1 MEPRSNFEDLI
12 TFIKSS
18 HREHTALI
26 DERLESA
33 FTRLNEKLDSIS
45 SFTRDLDLRV
55 ANIASSIK
63 REEGVLPG
71 KVEINP
77 RRAAV
82 AAITLR
88 NGKGY
93 EPPAYP
99 DQEEAKPPIKKKPME
114 YVIIGDGT
122 EPPKEV
128 HVRIEPGTQEEVEK
142 PPEEPRVYEP
152 KIPYRNVLS
161 QPKKE
166 KEQAKLKDLVSQLSV
181 SLSLMVPL
189 LLNVSLEEGAMMIT
203 KECSAILQ
211 NRMPEKLNDPGSFV
225 LSCKIGSTH
234 FHRALCDLGSSVNL
248 MPYSVA
254 KLLGI
259 TDFKPTKISL
269 VFADRSVRRP
279 VGVIMDVPIMV
290 GDCYI
295 PADFVV
301 LELEHQPKDPLILG
315 RPFLAT
321 AGAII
326 DVKNGKIDLH
336 LGDIVMNFEVNK
348 SMEKPTVDGQA
359 FWIGELAET
368 REEVLDELLLI
379 DPLELALT
387 KAENEYGYM
396 EREAQCLVKFMD
408 SKEAYKEL
416 IAYMDL
422 EREEEEPDIDK
433 SWEISQTKESHLSY
447 AHIAS
452 SWRMS
457 LVLQLKPKEAKP
469 NLKEVVKKEIMK
481 LLKAGVIY
489 PISDSAWVS
498 PVHVVPKKGGITVI
512 KNEHDELI
520 PTRTITGH
528 IIIFANLLKKH
539 GVTHKVASPYH
550 PQTSGQVEISNRE
563 LKSILQKTTG
573 KTRKDWSAKLD
584 DALWAYRTAFKTPLG
599 TTPFHLVYGKACHLP
614 VELEYKAAWAIK
626 ELNFN
631 LKTAGERRLIQLN
644 ELDEIRHLAYENSK
658 IYKERTKAFHDRK
671 IIPKNFAPND
681 QVLLFNS
688 RLKLFP
694 GKLRSR
700 WSGPFRIKEVR
711 PNGAV
716 VLWDPMGGDFTVN
729 GQRLKPYLASTTIPQ
744 KTTLALGDP
753 PDP

>member
-1 MEPRSNFEDLI
+1 MSDSDDQEERDNLAAREIALAEQREDPPDPNAAHDRANDGMPRDGARTMKKSWEISIPIQHYRKALRWVKSLPAQSITTWKEYKVAFLGLHKECPNHGLSDGSLWNIFYRGISGKCRFSLDTASNGNFMTKTVTEAKILIENLASSDSDNFIGHERAVKAINSDPYRDGYSEIKAMMAEILRNQGREVERQREAYRVESTIIQDYFGDLIPNFPRRKSPNEKRDVHGGRNYQQPPHKRRMEPRSNFEDLI

-33 FTRLNEKLDSIS
+33 FTRLNENIPRSRGS
-45 SFTRDLDLRV
+45 NA
-55 ANIASSIK
+55 AN
-63 REEGVLPG
+63 
-71 KVEINP
+71 
-77 RRAAV
+77 
-82 AAITLR
+82 
-88 NGKGY
+88 
-93 EPPAYP
+93 
-99 DQEEAKPPIKKKPME
+99 QEETNGVCH
-114 YVIIGDGT
+114 YWRWT

-181 SLSLMVPL
+181 RLPFIDACQIIPSLRKYMKAILTS
-189 LLNVSLEEGAMMIT
+189 NVSLEEGAMMIT

-408 SKEAYKEL
+408 SRKL
-416 IAYMDL
+416 I
-422 EREEEEPDIDK
+422 K
-433 SWEISQTKESHLSY
+433 S
-447 AHIAS
+447 
-452 SWRMS
+452 
-457 LVLQLKPKEAKP
+457 
-469 NLKEVVKKEIMK
+469 
-481 LLKAGVIY
+481 
-489 PISDSAWVS
+489 
-498 PVHVVPKKGGITVI
+498 
-512 KNEHDELI
+512 
-520 PTRTITGH
+520 
-528 IIIFANLLKKH
+528 
-539 GVTHKVASPYH
+539 
-550 PQTSGQVEISNRE
+550 
-563 LKSILQKTTG
+563 
-573 KTRKDWSAKLD
+573 
-584 DALWAYRTAFKTPLG
+584 
-599 TTPFHLVYGKACHLP
+599 
-614 VELEYKAAWAIK
+614 
-626 ELNFN
+626 
-631 LKTAGERRLIQLN
+631 
-644 ELDEIRHLAYENSK
+644 
-658 IYKERTKAFHDRK
+658 
-671 IIPKNFAPND
+671 
-681 QVLLFNS
+681 
-688 RLKLFP
+688 
-694 GKLRSR
+694 
-700 WSGPFRIKEVR
+700 
-711 PNGAV
+711 
-716 VLWDPMGGDFTVN
+716 
-729 GQRLKPYLASTTIPQ
+729 
-744 KTTLALGDP
+744 
-753 PDP
+753 

>member
-1 MEPRSNFEDLI
+1 MEKGMSRQ
-12 TFIKSS
+12 
-18 HREHTALI
+18 HTQ
-26 DERLESA
+26 
-33 FTRLNEKLDSIS
+33 
-45 SFTRDLDLRV
+45 
-55 ANIASSIK
+55 IK
-63 REEGVLPG
+63 R
-71 KVEINP
+71 KQSRQS
-77 RRAAV
+77 RR
-82 AAITLR
+82 
-88 NGKGY
+88 NQWSMY
-93 EPPAYP
+93 
-99 DQEEAKPPIKKKPME
+99 
-114 YVIIGDGT
+114 IGDGT

-181 SLSLMVPL
+181 RLPFIDACQIIPSLRKYMKAILTS
-189 LLNVSLEEGAMMIT
+189 NVSLEEGAMMIT

-396 EREAQCLVKFMD
+396 EREAQVL
-408 SKEAYKEL
+408 
-416 IAYMDL
+416 
-422 EREEEEPDIDK
+422 
-433 SWEISQTKESHLSY
+433 SQVHGFQG
-447 AHIAS
+447 
-452 SWRMS
+452 S
-457 LVLQLKPKEAKP
+457 L
-469 NLKEVVKKEIMK
+469 
-481 LLKAGVIY
+481 
-489 PISDSAWVS
+489 
-498 PVHVVPKKGGITVI
+498 
-512 KNEHDELI
+512 
-520 PTRTITGH
+520 
-528 IIIFANLLKKH
+528 
-539 GVTHKVASPYH
+539 
-550 PQTSGQVEISNRE
+550 
-563 LKSILQKTTG
+563 
-573 KTRKDWSAKLD
+573 
-584 DALWAYRTAFKTPLG
+584 
-599 TTPFHLVYGKACHLP
+599 
-614 VELEYKAAWAIK
+614 
-626 ELNFN
+626 
-631 LKTAGERRLIQLN
+631 
-644 ELDEIRHLAYENSK
+644 
-658 IYKERTKAFHDRK
+658 
-671 IIPKNFAPND
+671 
-681 QVLLFNS
+681 
-688 RLKLFP
+688 
-694 GKLRSR
+694 
-700 WSGPFRIKEVR
+700 
-711 PNGAV
+711 
-716 VLWDPMGGDFTVN
+716 
-729 GQRLKPYLASTTIPQ
+729 
-744 KTTLALGDP
+744 
-753 PDP
+753 

>member
-1 MEPRSNFEDLI
+1 MDTEIKAMMAEILRNQGREVERQREAYRVESTIIQDYFGDLI
-12 TFIKSS
+12 PSFQEERA
-18 HREHTALI
+18 HALI

-63 REEGVLPG
+63 REEGMLPG

-99 DQEEAKPPIKKKPME
+99 DQEEAKPPTRRNQWSM
-114 YVIIGDGT
+114 YHWRWT

-181 SLSLMVPL
+181 RLPFIDACQIIPSLRKYMKAILTS
-189 LLNVSLEEGAMMIT
+189 NVSLEEGAMMIT

-295 PADFVV
+295 P
-301 LELEHQPKDPLILG
+301 
-315 RPFLAT
+315 
-321 AGAII
+321 
-326 DVKNGKIDLH
+326 
-336 LGDIVMNFEVNK
+336 
-348 SMEKPTVDGQA
+348 
-359 FWIGELAET
+359 
-368 REEVLDELLLI
+368 
-379 DPLELALT
+379 
-387 KAENEYGYM
+387 
-396 EREAQCLVKFMD
+396 C
-408 SKEAYKEL
+408 
-416 IAYMDL
+416 
-422 EREEEEPDIDK
+422 
-433 SWEISQTKESHLSY
+433 
-447 AHIAS
+447 
-452 SWRMS
+452 
-457 LVLQLKPKEAKP
+457 
-469 NLKEVVKKEIMK
+469 
-481 LLKAGVIY
+481 
-489 PISDSAWVS
+489 
-498 PVHVVPKKGGITVI
+498 
-512 KNEHDELI
+512 
-520 PTRTITGH
+520 
-528 IIIFANLLKKH
+528 
-539 GVTHKVASPYH
+539 
-550 PQTSGQVEISNRE
+550 
-563 LKSILQKTTG
+563 
-573 KTRKDWSAKLD
+573 
-584 DALWAYRTAFKTPLG
+584 
-599 TTPFHLVYGKACHLP
+599 
-614 VELEYKAAWAIK
+614 
-626 ELNFN
+626 
-631 LKTAGERRLIQLN
+631 
-644 ELDEIRHLAYENSK
+644 
-658 IYKERTKAFHDRK
+658 
-671 IIPKNFAPND
+671 
-681 QVLLFNS
+681 
-688 RLKLFP
+688 
-694 GKLRSR
+694 
-700 WSGPFRIKEVR
+700 
-711 PNGAV
+711 
-716 VLWDPMGGDFTVN
+716 
-729 GQRLKPYLASTTIPQ
+729 
-744 KTTLALGDP
+744 
-753 PDP
+753 

>member
-1 MEPRSNFEDLI
+1 M
-12 TFIKSS
+12 
-18 HREHTALI
+18 
-26 DERLESA
+26 
-33 FTRLNEKLDSIS
+33 
-45 SFTRDLDLRV
+45 
-55 ANIASSIK
+55 
-63 REEGVLPG
+63 LPG

-99 DQEEAKPPIKKKPME
+99 DQEEAMPPIKKKPME

-181 SLSLMVPL
+181 RLPFIDACQIIPSLRKYMKAILTS
-189 LLNVSLEEGAMMIT
+189 NVSLEEGAMMIT

-234 FHRALCDLGSSVNL
+234 FHRALCDLGSS
-248 MPYSVA
+248 
-254 KLLGI
+254 I
-259 TDFKPTKISL
+259 
-269 VFADRSVRRP
+269 RSVRRP

-379 DPLELALT
+379 DP
-387 KAENEYGYM
+387 
-396 EREAQCLVKFMD
+396 
-408 SKEAYKEL
+408 
-416 IAYMDL
+416 
-422 EREEEEPDIDK
+422 
-433 SWEISQTKESHLSY
+433 
-447 AHIAS
+447 
-452 SWRMS
+452 
-457 LVLQLKPKEAKP
+457 
-469 NLKEVVKKEIMK
+469 
-481 LLKAGVIY
+481 
-489 PISDSAWVS
+489 
-498 PVHVVPKKGGITVI
+498 
-512 KNEHDELI
+512 
-520 PTRTITGH
+520 
-528 IIIFANLLKKH
+528 
-539 GVTHKVASPYH
+539 
-550 PQTSGQVEISNRE
+550 
-563 LKSILQKTTG
+563 
-573 KTRKDWSAKLD
+573 WS
-584 DALWAYRTAFKTPLG
+584 
-599 TTPFHLVYGKACHLP
+599 
-614 VELEYKAAWAIK
+614 
-626 ELNFN
+626 
-631 LKTAGERRLIQLN
+631 
-644 ELDEIRHLAYENSK
+644 
-658 IYKERTKAFHDRK
+658 
-671 IIPKNFAPND
+671 
-681 QVLLFNS
+681 
-688 RLKLFP
+688 
-694 GKLRSR
+694 
-700 WSGPFRIKEVR
+700 
-711 PNGAV
+711 
-716 VLWDPMGGDFTVN
+716 
-729 GQRLKPYLASTTIPQ
+729 
-744 KTTLALGDP
+744 
-753 PDP
+753 

>member
-63 REEGVLPG
+63 REEG
-71 KVEINP
+71 IP
-77 RRAAV
+77 RSRGSKAAS
-82 AAITLR
+82 
-88 NGKGY
+88 
-93 EPPAYP
+93 
-99 DQEEAKPPIKKKPME
+99 QEETNGVCH
-114 YVIIGDGT
+114 YWRWT

-181 SLSLMVPL
+181 RLPFIDACQIIPSLRKYM
-189 LLNVSLEEGAMMIT
+189 
-203 KECSAILQ
+203 KAILTS
-211 NRMPEKLNDPGSFV
+211 N
-225 LSCKIGSTH
+225 IGSTH

-408 SKEAYKEL
+408 SRKL
-416 IAYMDL
+416 IRAD
-422 EREEEEPDIDK
+422 
-433 SWEISQTKESHLSY
+433 
-447 AHIAS
+447 
-452 SWRMS
+452 S
-457 LVLQLKPKEAKP
+457 L
-469 NLKEVVKKEIMK
+469 
-481 LLKAGVIY
+481 
-489 PISDSAWVS
+489 
-498 PVHVVPKKGGITVI
+498 
-512 KNEHDELI
+512 
-520 PTRTITGH
+520 
-528 IIIFANLLKKH
+528 
-539 GVTHKVASPYH
+539 
-550 PQTSGQVEISNRE
+550 
-563 LKSILQKTTG
+563 
-573 KTRKDWSAKLD
+573 
-584 DALWAYRTAFKTPLG
+584 
-599 TTPFHLVYGKACHLP
+599 YGLR
-614 VELEYKAAWAIK
+614 
-626 ELNFN
+626 
-631 LKTAGERRLIQLN
+631 ERRGRA
-644 ELDEIRHLAYENSK
+644 RH
-658 IYKERTKAFHDRK
+658 
-671 IIPKNFAPND
+671 
-681 QVLLFNS
+681 
-688 RLKLFP
+688 
-694 GKLRSR
+694 
-700 WSGPFRIKEVR
+700 
-711 PNGAV
+711 
-716 VLWDPMGGDFTVN
+716 
-729 GQRLKPYLASTTIPQ
+729 
-744 KTTLALGDP
+744 
-753 PDP
+753 

>member
-88 NGKGY
+88 NGKG
-93 EPPAYP
+93 
-99 DQEEAKPPIKKKPME
+99 
-114 YVIIGDGT
+114 
-122 EPPKEV
+122 
-128 HVRIEPGTQEEVEK
+128 IEPGTQEEVEK

-181 SLSLMVPL
+181 RLPFIDACQIIPSLRKYMKAILTS
-189 LLNVSLEEGAMMIT
+189 NVSLEEGAMMIT

-211 NRMPEKLNDPGSFV
+211 NRMPEKLNDPGV
-225 LSCKIGSTH
+225 LFCL
-234 FHRALCDLGSSVNL
+234 A
-248 MPYSVA
+248 
-254 KLLGI
+254 
-259 TDFKPTKISL
+259 
-269 VFADRSVRRP
+269 RSVLHTSIEHF
-279 VGVIMDVPIMV
+279 VIWVLVQICSPPCW
-290 GDCYI
+290 CYYGCSNHGWRLLH

-408 SKEAYKEL
+408 SRKL
-416 IAYMDL
+416 I
-422 EREEEEPDIDK
+422 
-433 SWEISQTKESHLSY
+433 
-447 AHIAS
+447 
-452 SWRMS
+452 
-457 LVLQLKPKEAKP
+457 
-469 NLKEVVKKEIMK
+469 
-481 LLKAGVIY
+481 
-489 PISDSAWVS
+489 
-498 PVHVVPKKGGITVI
+498 
-512 KNEHDELI
+512 
-520 PTRTITGH
+520 
-528 IIIFANLLKKH
+528 
-539 GVTHKVASPYH
+539 
-550 PQTSGQVEISNRE
+550 
-563 LKSILQKTTG
+563 
-573 KTRKDWSAKLD
+573 
-584 DALWAYRTAFKTPLG
+584 
-599 TTPFHLVYGKACHLP
+599 
-614 VELEYKAAWAIK
+614 
-626 ELNFN
+626 
-631 LKTAGERRLIQLN
+631 
-644 ELDEIRHLAYENSK
+644 
-658 IYKERTKAFHDRK
+658 
-671 IIPKNFAPND
+671 
-681 QVLLFNS
+681 
-688 RLKLFP
+688 
-694 GKLRSR
+694 RS
-700 WSGPFRIKEVR
+700 
-711 PNGAV
+711 
-716 VLWDPMGGDFTVN
+716 
-729 GQRLKPYLASTTIPQ
+729 
-744 KTTLALGDP
+744 
-753 PDP
+753 